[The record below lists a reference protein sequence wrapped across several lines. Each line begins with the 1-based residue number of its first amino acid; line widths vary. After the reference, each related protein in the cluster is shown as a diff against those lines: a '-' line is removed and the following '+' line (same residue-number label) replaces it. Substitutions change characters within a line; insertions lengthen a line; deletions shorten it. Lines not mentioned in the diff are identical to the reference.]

1 MSPSPKLKKTAAAIF
16 ALLGSSALFNAADAA
31 NAEFDFATNILSI
44 SAVDVPNS
52 ASHVNAP
59 TFNAKL
65 KLVQTE
71 PFIKLELSEASQIA
85 TPNNTDRSHFDPVFG
100 QVYLPSINVG
110 GTEFSAIMKLMPG
123 SDPMA
128 FQVTNLHE
136 KTFTGCPS
144 FAPASPNVSG
154 ACVLEGTYNQNI
166 TLTNNT
172 TWIISGGVFIGDDR
186 AGSAT
191 VTIEP
196 GTRLVGRS
204 GLDFL
209 YIRRN
214 SQIQAIGTP
223 QHPIVMT
230 GPNEQLPGEWGGL
243 VLAGN
248 APANGCSEGTAVC
261 EQRDEALTTPYGG
274 NRPNDNSGV
283 LKYVSLRF
291 AGKEVR
297 PDEELNCLTML
308 GVGNGTTVDFVQCH
322 MGSDDGFEMFGGT
335 VNMKHL
341 VATKNDDDGFDW
353 QIGWQG
359 KAQYVLAM
367 SLPDGSDAGIEADNN
382 QQNHTSSPRS
392 NGKLSNFTLIGS
404 GSGADGHGIVLRR
417 GTSAN
422 IYNTVITGYGRS
434 CMTLDN
440 PATYNH
446 AGMPGNLTG
455 TLTMRNS
462 HVQCGLNFNDRTDMP
477 FLVSAWFNSQQ
488 GNVAGNV
495 QLNGYL
501 PAAGS
506 PQLTGG
512 APVPNDAFFDAVTY
526 VGAFA
531 NENDNWTKG
540 WTIGLD

>member
-1 MSPSPKLKKTAAAIF
+1 MSPSPKLKKTAAAVF
-16 ALLGSSALFNAADAA
+16 ALLSSSTVFNVADAA
-31 NAEFDFATNILSI
+31 NAVFDAATNMLNI

-52 ASHVNAP
+52 NTPVNAP

-71 PFIKLELSEASQIA
+71 PFIKLELSEALQIA
-85 TPNNTDRSHFDPVFG
+85 TPNADRAHFDPAFG
-100 QVYLPSINVG
+100 QVYLPSVNVG
-110 GTEFSAIMKLMPG
+110 GAEFSAIMKLMPG

-136 KTFTGCPS
+136 KAFTGCPS
-144 FAPASPNVSG
+144 FARPSGNVPG
-154 ACVLEGTYNQNI
+154 ACVLEGTYNEDI
-166 TLTNNT
+166 ILTNNA

-186 AGSAT
+186 TGSAT
-191 VTIEP
+191 ITIEP

-209 YIRRN
+209 YVRRN

-248 APANGCSEGTAVC
+248 APANGCSEGVTGGC
-261 EQRDEALTTPYGG
+261 EQLDEALTTPYGG
-274 NRPNDNSGV
+274 SNPSDNSGV
-283 LKYVSLRF
+283 LKYVSIRY
-291 AGKEVR
+291 AGFEVR
-297 PDEELNCLTML
+297 PDQELNCLTLL
-308 GVGNGTTVDFVQCH
+308 GVGNGTTIDFAQCH
-322 MGSDDGFEMFGGT
+322 MGADDGFEMFGGT
-335 VNMKHL
+335 VNLKHL
-341 VATKNDDDGFDW
+341 VSTKNDDDAFDW

-359 KAQYVLAM
+359 KAQYVLGM

-382 QQNHTSSPRS
+382 QENHTSSPRS

-404 GSGADGHGIVLRR
+404 GSGVDGHGIVLRR

-446 AGMPGNLTG
+446 AGMPGSLTG
-455 TLTMRNS
+455 SLTMQNS
-462 HVQCGLNFNDRTDMP
+462 HVQCALNFNDRSDMP
-477 FLVSAWFNSQQ
+477 FLVSAWFNSQP

-512 APVPNDAFFDAVTY
+512 KPVPNDTFFDAVNY

-531 NENDNWTKG
+531 NENDDWTKG
-540 WTIGLD
+540 WTIGLN